1 MNPKCYSFES
11 PIGKLTVY
19 FVETDIIA
27 LSFAEEGDNF
37 KYIERYYGT
46 PVEVDKVDYNYHE
59 EVIKYLEGKLKDFTM
74 PFSFKGT
81 PFQESVW
88 RELVNIPYGET
99 RTYKELAEKVGCPKG
114 PRAVGG
120 ALNKNPIAIIVP
132 CHRVIG
138 TNGKLV
144 GFAGGLD
151 IKDKL
156 LSLEKNN
163 LENYT

>member
-1 MNPKCYSFES
+1 MYPKYYSFES
-11 PIGKLTVY
+11 PIGKLTLY

-27 LSFAEEGDNF
+27 LSFAEEGDNL

-46 PVEVDKVDYNYHE
+46 PVEVDKENYNYHE
-59 EVIKYLEGKLKDFTM
+59 EVIKYLEGKLKEFNM
-74 PFSFKGT
+74 PIAFKGT

-88 RELVNIPYGET
+88 KELLNIPYGET

-132 CHRVIG
+132 CHRVVG
-138 TNGKLV
+138 SDGNLV
-144 GFAGGLD
+144 GFAGGIEL
-151 IKDKL
+151 KDKL
-156 LSLEKNN
+156 LKLEINN
-163 LENYT
+163 TI

>member
-27 LSFAEEGDNF
+27 LSFAEEGDNL
-37 KYIERYYGT
+37 KYIKRYYGT

>member
-1 MNPKCYSFES
+1 MTPKYYQFQS

-19 FVETDIIA
+19 FTEDSVIA
-27 LSFAEEGDNF
+27 LTFQEEDNL

-46 PVEVDKVDYNYHE
+46 PIEVDKEDYDYH
-59 EVIKYLEGKLKDFTM
+59 IDINKYLNGELKEFAI
-74 PFSFKGT
+74 PFSIKGT
-81 PFQESVW
+81 EFQEKVW
-88 RELVNIPYGET
+88 KELLNIPYGET
-99 RTYKELAEKVGCPKG
+99 RTYKELAERVGCPKG

-132 CHRVIG
+132 WHRVIG

-151 IKDKL
+151 LKSRL
-156 LSLEKNN
+156 LVIEKNN
-163 LENYT
+163 IEI